1 MLQDNLKHIIRFEH
15 EKLVFDM
22 QVEEERKLYE
32 ALEAYHGEY
41 TPFFKL
47 IRNGVQFCEY
57 VGVLQVGS
65 TIIEILPKAD
75 KSRDANVWQNIL
87 INMIRSVW
95 GFSVKESGSSN
106 LKLKHNSVLD
116 LYFELFVFELES
128 LIHSGLIKKYIRQ
141 EQNAKALKGKLSFSK
156 HIQQNIIHKERFYIE
171 TTVYTVN
178 HKLHQIIY
186 AALVLLQKLNRNS
199 VLASRI
205 GNLLLNFPE
214 QERIKIN
221 SKTFDTITYDRK
233 SKAYKTIIDIAEL
246 ILLNYHPDISK
257 GRRQILALMFDMNA
271 LWEQFVLGL
280 LRKSLKDYKVSG
292 QITKRFWKGNSLSS
306 NMRPDIVLHGDNI
319 TMVIDTKWKNLNGK
333 SPSPDD
339 LRQMFVYHEY
349 FEANKVVLLYPGEGS
364 LIEGQFYHKDQSGFD
379 NKHCHVL
386 QLPADKD
393 FGVWK
398 NRIVE
403 NVVSLLVI

>member
-1 MLQDNLKHIIRFEH
+1 MIQEDLKHIIRFEH

-57 VGVLQVGS
+57 VGVLQVGT

-75 KSRDANVWQNIL
+75 KSRDASVWQNIL

-95 GFSVKESGSSN
+95 GFAVKESGTSN
-106 LKLKHNSVLD
+106 LKLKNNSVLD
-116 LYFELFVFELES
+116 LYFELFVSELES
-128 LIHSGLIKKYIRQ
+128 LLHKGLIKKYIRQ
-141 EQNAKALKGKLSFSK
+141 EKNAKALKGKLSFAK
-156 HIQQNIIHKERFYIE
+156 HIQYNIIHKERFYIE
-171 TTVYTVN
+171 TTAYTVD
-178 HKLHQIIY
+178 HRLHQIIFE
-186 AALVLLQKLNRNS
+186 ALMLIHKLNRNA

-214 QERIKIN
+214 QERIRIN
-221 SKTFDTITYDRK
+221 GKTFDTITYDRK
-233 SKAYKTIIDIAEL
+233 SQVYKTIIDIAEL
-246 ILLNYHPDISK
+246 ILLNYHPNISK
-257 GRRQILALMFDMNA
+257 GRRQVLALMFDMNA

-280 LRKSLKDYKVSG
+280 LRKSLKDFKVSG

-306 NMRPDIVLHGDNI
+306 NMRPDIVLYGNKC
-319 TMVIDTKWKNLNGK
+319 TVVIDTKWKNLNGK

-349 FEANKVVLLYPGEGS
+349 FEATKVALLYPGEGEQ
-364 LIEGQFYHKDQSGFD
+364 IAGQFYLKDQSGFD
-379 NKHCHVL
+379 DKHCYIL
-386 QLPADKD
+386 QIPADRD
-393 FGVWK
+393 FAVWK
-398 NRIVE
+398 NSIVE
-403 NVVSLLVI
+403 KVVSLLN

>member
-1 MLQDNLKHIIRFEH
+1 MLQENLKHIIRFEH

-65 TIIEILPKAD
+65 TFIEVLPKAD
-75 KSRDANVWQNIL
+75 KSRDATVWQNIL

-141 EQNAKALKGKLSFSK
+141 EKNAKALKGRLSFTK

-171 TTVYTVN
+171 TTAYTVN

-233 SKAYKTIIDIAEL
+233 SQSYKTIIDIAEL

-280 LRKSLKDYKVSG
+280 LRKSLKDHKVSG

-306 NMRPDIVLHGDNI
+306 NMRPDIVLHGDKI
-319 TMVIDTKWKNLNGK
+319 TMVIDTKWKSLNGK

-339 LRQMFVYHEY
+339 LRQMFIYHEY
-349 FEANKVVLLYPGEGS
+349 FEASKVVLLYPGEGS
-364 LIEGQFYHKDQSGFD
+364 LTEGQFYHKDQSGFD

-386 QLPADKD
+386 QIPADKD

-398 NRIVE
+398 NSIVE
-403 NVVSLLVI
+403 NVVSLLI

>member
-1 MLQDNLKHIIRFEH
+1 MIQEDLKHIIRFEH

-57 VGVLQVGS
+57 VGVLQVGT

-75 KSRDANVWQNIL
+75 KSRDASVWQNIL

-95 GFSVKESGSSN
+95 GFAVKESGTSN
-106 LKLKHNSVLD
+106 LKLKNNSVLD
-116 LYFELFVFELES
+116 LYFELFVSELES
-128 LIHSGLIKKYIRQ
+128 LLHKGLIKKYIRQ
-141 EQNAKALKGKLSFSK
+141 EKNAKALKGKLSFAK
-156 HIQQNIIHKERFYIE
+156 HIQYNIIHKERFYIE
-171 TTVYTVN
+171 TTAYTVD
-178 HKLHQIIY
+178 HRLHQIIFE
-186 AALVLLQKLNRNS
+186 ALMLIHKLNRNA

-214 QERIKIN
+214 QERIRIN
-221 SKTFDTITYDRK
+221 GKTFDTITYDRK
-233 SKAYKTIIDIAEL
+233 SQVYKTIIDIAEL
-246 ILLNYHPDISK
+246 ILLNYHPNISK
-257 GRRQILALMFDMNA
+257 GRRQVLALMFDMNA

-280 LRKSLKDYKVSG
+280 LRKSLKDFKVSG

-306 NMRPDIVLHGDNI
+306 NMRPDIVLYGNKC
-319 TMVIDTKWKNLNGK
+319 TVVIDTKWKNLNGK

-349 FEANKVVLLYPGEGS
+349 FEATKVALLYPGEGEQ
-364 LIEGQFYHKDQSGFD
+364 IAGQFYLKDQSGFD
-379 NKHCHVL
+379 DKHCYIL
-386 QLPADKD
+386 QIPADRD
-393 FGVWK
+393 FAVWK
-398 NRIVE
+398 NNIVE
-403 NVVSLLVI
+403 KVVSLLN

>member
-1 MLQDNLKHIIRFEH
+1 MLQENLKHIIRFEH

-32 ALEAYHGEY
+32 ALEAYHGEF

-75 KSRDANVWQNIL
+75 KSRDVTVWQNIL

-141 EQNAKALKGKLSFSK
+141 EQNSKALKGKLFFNK

-171 TTVYTVN
+171 TTAYTVN

-186 AALVLLQKLNRNS
+186 AALVLLQKLNRNA

-233 SKAYKTIIDIAEL
+233 SQSYKTIIDIAEL

-306 NMRPDIVLHGDNI
+306 NMRPDIVLCGPKS

-333 SPSPDD
+333 SPSSDD

-349 FEANKVVLLYPGEGS
+349 FDANKVVLLYPGEGD

-379 NKHCHVL
+379 DKHCHIL
-386 QLPADKD
+386 QIPADRD
-393 FGVWK
+393 FVTWK

-403 NVVSLLVI
+403 KVGSLLI

>member
-1 MLQDNLKHIIRFEH
+1 MIQEDLKHIIRFEH

-57 VGVLQVGS
+57 VGVLQVGT

-75 KSRDANVWQNIL
+75 KSRDASVWQNIL

-95 GFSVKESGSSN
+95 GFAVKESGTSN

-116 LYFELFVFELES
+116 LYFELFVSELES
-128 LIHSGLIKKYIRQ
+128 LLHKGLIKKYIRQ
-141 EQNAKALKGKLSFSK
+141 EKNAKALKGKLSFAK
-156 HIQQNIIHKERFYIE
+156 HIQYNIIHKERFYIE
-171 TTVYTVN
+171 TTAYTVD
-178 HKLHQIIY
+178 HRLHQIIFE
-186 AALVLLQKLNRNS
+186 ALMLIHKLNRNA

-214 QERIKIN
+214 QERIRIN
-221 SKTFDTITYDRK
+221 GKTFDTITYDRK
-233 SKAYKTIIDIAEL
+233 SQVYKTIIDIAEL
-246 ILLNYHPDISK
+246 ILLNYHPNISK
-257 GRRQILALMFDMNA
+257 GRRQVLALMFDMNA

-280 LRKSLKDYKVSG
+280 LRKSLKDFKVSG

-306 NMRPDIVLHGDNI
+306 NMRPDIVLYGNKC
-319 TMVIDTKWKNLNGK
+319 TVVIDTKWKNLNGK

-349 FEANKVVLLYPGEGS
+349 FEATKVALLYPGEGE
-364 LIEGQFYHKDQSGFD
+364 LIAGQFYLKDQSGFD
-379 NKHCHVL
+379 DKHCYIL
-386 QLPADKD
+386 QIPADRD
-393 FGVWK
+393 FAVWK
-398 NRIVE
+398 NSIVE
-403 NVVSLLVI
+403 KVVSLLN

>member
-1 MLQDNLKHIIRFEH
+1 MLQENLKHIIRFEH

-22 QVEEERKLYE
+22 QVVEERKLYE
-32 ALEAYHGEY
+32 ALEAYHGAF

-65 TIIEILPKAD
+65 TIIEVLPKAD
-75 KSRDANVWQNIL
+75 KSRDATVWQNIL

-106 LKLKHNSVLD
+106 LKMKHNSVLD

-141 EQNAKALKGKLSFSK
+141 EQNAKALKGKLFFNK
-156 HIQQNIIHKERFYIE
+156 HVQQNIIHKERFYIE
-171 TTVYTVN
+171 TTAYTVN

-186 AALVLLQKLNRNS
+186 AALVLLQKLNRNA

-233 SKAYKTIIDIAEL
+233 SQSYKTIIDIAEL

-280 LRKSLKDYKVSG
+280 LRKSLKNYKVSCK
-292 QITKRFWKGNSLSS
+292 ITKTFLKGYFLSS
-306 NMRPDIVLHGDNI
+306 NMRPDIVLHGDI
-319 TMVIDTKWKNLNGK
+319 TMVIDTKWKNLYRK
-333 SPSPDD
+333 STSPDD
-339 LRQMFVYHEY
+339 FRQRFVYHEY

-364 LIEGQFYHKDQSGFD
+364 LS
-379 NKHCHVL
+379 
-386 QLPADKD
+386 
-393 FGVWK
+393 
-398 NRIVE
+398 
-403 NVVSLLVI
+403 

>member
-1 MLQDNLKHIIRFEH
+1 MIQEDLKHIIRFEH
-15 EKLVFDM
+15 EKLVFNV

-75 KSRDANVWQNIL
+75 KSRDASVWQNIL

-95 GFSVKESGSSN
+95 GFSVKDSGTSN
-106 LKLKHNSVLD
+106 LKLKYNSVLD
-116 LYFELFVFELES
+116 LYFELFVSELES
-128 LIHSGLIKKYIRQ
+128 LTHKGLIKKYTRK
-141 EQNAKALKGKLSFSK
+141 EQNAKALKGKLSFAK
-156 HIQQNIIHKERFYIE
+156 HVQYNIIHKERFYIE
-171 TTVYTVN
+171 SMGYAID

-186 AALVLLQKLNRNS
+186 EVLVLIHKLNRNA

-205 GNLLLNFPE
+205 GNLLLNFP
-214 QERIKIN
+214 QQDHIRIN
-221 SKTFDTITYDRK
+221 NKTFETITYDRK
-233 SKAYKTIIDIAEL
+233 SQAYKKIIDIAEL
-246 ILLNYHPDISK
+246 ILLNYHPDVSK

-292 QITKRFWKGNSLSS
+292 QITKRFWKGNSFSS
-306 NMRPDIVLHGDNI
+306 SMRPDIVLHGDEF
-319 TMVIDTKWKNLNGK
+319 TVVIDTKWKNLNGK
-333 SPSPDD
+333 SPSPND

-349 FEANKVVLLYPGEGS
+349 FDANKVVLLYPGGGE
-364 LIEGQFYHKDQSGFD
+364 LIAGQFYLKDQSGFD
-379 NKHCHVL
+379 DKHCHVL
-386 QLPADKD
+386 QIPAENN
-393 FGVWK
+393 FIVWK

-403 NVVSLLVI
+403 NVERLLN